1 MYVYVQGRRLQRRV
15 LHSAAPARQLTPRT
29 EALDELISQSLELCE
44 NTERKLETV
53 AGNLEARAEWDCNPA
68 RRPSASPRVNDPL
81 FRPWTGRS
89 RAVPVSSQRDGNEKR
104 EIKSDELV
112 RILEE
117 REMALLKRTEYLEHR
132 ATWLESQLSDARNE
146 KRLLENKMKQLEA
159 ASRLNAVAEA
169 KKIAAVRR
177 RYHFAI
183 AGDALDTSLTDLVRD
198 TGYFEVKFSKFGPRE
213 ESAGERIDRTVR
225 FAYSDRPCD
234 AFSVDGDV
242 NAPNLLD
249 PAVVCVLA
257 LYGQVR
263 ACK

>member
-89 RAVPVSSQRDGNEKR
+89 RAVPVSSQRDGSEK
-104 EIKSDELV
+104 IKSDELV

-132 ATWLESQLSDARNE
+132 ATWLASQLSDARNE

-234 AFSVDGDV
+234 AFSVDGAV